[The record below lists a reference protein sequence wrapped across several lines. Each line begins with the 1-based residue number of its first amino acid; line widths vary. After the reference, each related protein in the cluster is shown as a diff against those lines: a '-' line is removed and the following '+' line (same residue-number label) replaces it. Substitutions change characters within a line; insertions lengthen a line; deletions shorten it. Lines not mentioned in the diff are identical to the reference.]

1 MRRLLAIIFVLC
13 SVVAFAQQN
22 EDNSADTT
30 FIVISKIDLQG
41 NKRTRPSVIYREL
54 LFRVGDTIFLED
66 NVADL
71 MENVRIKQSRENL
84 LNTSLFNFV
93 DFVWADFSDVEH
105 GKSLTIIMLER
116 WYMWHVPYLAYADRN
131 LRSWFEANDWTR
143 LSYGVDIIYNN
154 LWGLKHQLDLTI
166 IGGYNQKYAVSY
178 DIPYLTD
185 KQRLGIKA
193 STGFTRDREFPYI
206 TKDDIIDYFDDVD
219 GDFAHLSYFAS
230 VTPYYRFGY
239 RNRLF
244 LTLKYDN
251 RLFNDSLAS
260 LNSDF
265 ANDDGNRFQ
274 YFTLSAVFKND
285 YRDDHNYPLSGHYLE
300 LELTKIGL
308 GMFDYA
314 PDIFYGK
321 LTADVYTP
329 LIGRFYWASNV
340 TTKIADSKTAPYF
353 LSQGFGYNNDY
364 VRSYDLYVVDALNY
378 AIFKNNL
385 KFEILKPVTKHL
397 PIIKNER
404 FSKIH
409 LAFYA
414 NLFFDFAYTWDVV
427 IPEGFSTRIA
437 NEWIYG
443 TGIGIDFVTYYDKVL
458 RLEYGINGLGE
469 SGFFVHLVAP
479 I

>member
-1 MRRLLAIIFVLC
+1 MRRLLVILFVFCSIVTSAQDDGCFVVSEINLKGNRITQKSTIF
-13 SVVAFAQQN
+13 
-22 EDNSADTT
+22 
-30 FIVISKIDLQG
+30 
-41 NKRTRPSVIYREL
+41 REM
-54 LFRVGDTIFLED
+54 LFSEGDTICDESL
-66 NVADL
+66 
-71 MENVRIKQSRENL
+71 VRQSRENL

-93 DFVWADFSDVEH
+93 DFDWQDDADANS
-105 GKSLTIIMLER
+105 KSLTIIMLER
-116 WYMWHVPYLAYADRN
+116 WYLWPIPYLAYADRN
-131 LRSWFEANDWTR
+131 LRSWYEADDITR
-143 LSYGVDIIYNN
+143 LSYGFDLIYYN
-154 LWGLKHQLDLTI
+154 LWGRKHELDLTI
-166 IGGYNQKYAVSY
+166 IGGYNQNYGIAY
-178 DIPYLTD
+178 DIPYLTHR
-185 KQRLGIKA
+185 QRMGIKV
-193 STGFTRDREFPYI
+193 STGYKRDREVAYI
-206 TKDDIIDYFDDVD
+206 TKDDKI
-219 GDFAHLSYFAS
+219 SYFKGEDNYAHESFYAS
-230 VTPYYRFGY
+230 VMPYYRFGC
-239 RNRLF
+239 RNKLM
-244 LTLKYDN
+244 LQLKYDN
-251 RLFNDSLAS
+251 RLFNDSLPN
-260 LNSDF
+260 LNEDF
-265 ANDDGNRFQ
+265 LNPEGTRFQ
-274 YFTLSAVFKND
+274 YFTLSAIFKND

-300 LELTKIGL
+300 VEVTKIGL
-308 GMFDYA
+308 GMFDYS

-321 LTADVYTP
+321 ITADVYTP

-364 VRSYDLYVVDALNY
+364 VRAYDLYVVDALNY

-414 NLFFDFAYTWDVV
+414 NLFFDFGYTWDVV
-427 IPEGFSTRIA
+427 IPESFSTRIA

-469 SGFFVHLVAP
+469 TGFFVHLVAP